1 MYFLNITIPY
11 GQVINSFSMSTY
23 RSDLQTTLKK
33 ALGTLKKVESLIEQD
48 AYCADI
54 AHQVNASMGLLQSLN
69 RDLLKHHLAHCGSIK
84 LASNHPDKV
93 AFIDELVRTWDVV
106 TRK

>member
-1 MYFLNITIPY
+1 MTDYK
-11 GQVINSFSMSTY
+11 ST
-23 RSDLQTTLKK
+23 LHTTLKK
-33 ALGTLKKVESLIEQD
+33 AVGTLKKVESLIEQD

-69 RDLLKHHLAHCGSIK
+69 RELLAHHLAHCGSVK
-84 LASNHPDKV
+84 LAQNHPDKS
-93 AFIDELVRTWDVV
+93 AFIAELVRTWDVV